1 VESPIVRRMRRPKW
15 YLNFELACLILLAA
29 FLAGIFVG
37 HEIAE
42 LEKWL
47 CCR

>member
-1 VESPIVRRMRRPKW
+1 MDAPIVRRVCRPKW
-15 YLNFELACLILLAA
+15 YLSFELACLILMAA
-29 FLAGIFVG
+29 FMTGVFVG